1 MKIKIIS
8 VRLPR
13 LFNGERLPSFTD
25 KEKYFVKYKKHYW
38 EKYRYMKNRFVR
50 PMGFTALMQPKCI
63 SKRNV

>member
-25 KEKYFVKYKKHYW
+25 KAKYFVKYKKHYW

-50 PMGFTALMQPKCI
+50 PMGFTALMHPKCI